1 MKKVGESVQE
11 AIDYMNGG
19 LAQYALVP
27 TVAALA
33 KTAEKNGIDFS
44 EFIKANW
51 DLIAF
56 TGLPRALPLPLAI
69 PFGLKKIVPQFNV
82 HHGAPEIVLFLVRET
97 LGNGKIPNNFIFHSS
112 GEFEIENGVLYLP
125 DSLIFGLLGG
135 VIFDSANK
143 NESIGD
149 KYWMHISDFKMF
161 ISELWG
167 RRDLAERIMKFY
179 RE

>member
-1 MKKVGESVQE
+1 MKTVGESVQE

-33 KTAEKNGIDFS
+33 KTAEKNGIDLS

-69 PFGLKKIVPQFNV
+69 PFGLKKNVPQFNV

-97 LGNGKIPNNFIFHSS
+97 LGSGKIPKNFIFHSS

-135 VIFDSANK
+135 VIFDFANQ
-143 NESIGD
+143 NESIGE